1 METLKDIAIN
11 ESKDGKVFDWDKAA
25 KIIKE
30 RKLETASAGMAEDW
44 FWTGTTIYKNSRPIK
59 NNYTCLAS
67 NWATPVLRFNDEEIV
82 CYQPRG
88 YHGWDE
94 DTRWPKSALKILNS
108 KE

>member
-11 ESKDGKVFDWDKAA
+11 ESKNGKVFDWDKAA

-44 FWTGTTIYKNSRPIK
+44 FWTGTTIYENSRPVK

-67 NWATPVLRFNDEEIV
+67 SWATPVLRFDSEEIV
-82 CYQPRG
+82 CYQPKG
-88 YHGWDE
+88 YHGWNE
-94 DTRWPKSALKILNS
+94 DTRWPKSALEILNS
-108 KE
+108 NE